1 MNYVVEEMLGIIN
14 DDEFLAH
21 YGMPRRSGRYPWG
34 SGEDPYQR
42 SNKDFLARV
51 EELKKSGWTE
61 TAENVK
67 EEFGITTTQ
76 YRREYDLCKQERRI
90 QDIETIK
97 KLKAKNLS
105 NSEIGRRMGKRESTI
120 RSLLDEEAERRTRQA
135 FTTADFIE
143 SKIKEKG
150 MLDVGGEVH
159 RELGISKD
167 KLGQALLLLEDKGY
181 PIYGGGIPNVTNPG
195 KQTNQLVICPKGTPH
210 SAIFNHA
217 NVHSLSDYTS
227 RDGGKTYDTFRYPSS
242 MDSKRLKIRS
252 LEEGGAERDGL
263 IEIRRGVKDLSL
275 GDARYSQVR
284 ILVDNTHYLKGM
296 AVYSDNLPDGVDIV
310 FNSNKSKDLPK
321 LDHLKKIKENADNP
335 FGALIKPDGQSTY
348 IDKDG
353 KEKLS
358 LINKKS
364 DEGDWS
370 DWQDALPSQFLAKQP
385 MHLIKKQLK
394 LSIADKEA
402 EYETIMSLTNN
413 TIKKHYL
420 QEFADNC
427 DSAAVH
433 LKAAALPGQ
442 KYQVI
447 IPINTLK
454 DNEVYAPNFPEGSKI
469 ALVRYPHAGTFEI
482 PVLTVTH
489 KNKDGDNFIGRNS
502 RDAVGINHKIAG
514 QLSGADFDGD
524 TVMAIPTHD
533 PQGKVKIN
541 YRPPLKGLEGF
552 DPKDAYPE
560 REGMRYMS
568 KSNTQKQMGEI
579 SNLITDMTLHGAKEE
594 DLVKAVKHSMCVI
607 DANKHNLD
615 YVRSEKENDIASL
628 KAKYQKKINDRGE
641 LTYGGAST
649 ILSRSKGEVRVAKRQ
664 GTATTNIKGKPN
676 YDPTKPEGALIYK
689 TADPKKL
696 YYVERNTNN
705 KTGMVT
711 VTTAEG
717 KKITYDGRDAGERDK
732 YAPIRREDPD
742 TGEVSYTNKS
752 GTITYMMTSRTE
764 VSTRMAEAQDARE
777 LVSLAQYPKELAYAD
792 YANKLKSMANTARKE
807 LMTTPNLKQDD
818 AAKKKYKAE
827 ISSLNSKLND
837 AELNRPR
844 ERAAMRIANASIEAK
859 KKENPALTKE
869 EIKKLRQQE
878 IKKARDS
885 VGAVARRDRNI
896 DITDIE
902 WEAIQAGAISHD
914 KLNRILK
921 NTDPDKLRERAT
933 PKATTTLSAAKINT
947 IKAMD
952 ASNYAIGD
960 IAKKLG
966 VSTSVVYKYLKG
978 AK

>member
-1 MNYVVEEMLGIIN
+1 MNYVVEEMLGILN
-14 DDEFLAH
+14 DDEYLAH

-34 SGEDPYQR
+34 SGDDPYQR
-42 SNKDFLARV
+42 SNKDFLGRV
-51 EELKKSGWTE
+51 EELKKGGWKE
-61 TAENVK
+61 TPENIW
-67 EEFGITTTQ
+67 EEFGIRTTQ
-76 YRREYDLCKQERRI
+76 YRREMDLCKSERRI

-97 KLKAKNLS
+97 KLQKKNLT
-105 NSEIGRRMGKRESTI
+105 NSEIGRRMGKSESSI
-120 RSLLDEEAERRTRQA
+120 RSLLNEDAERRTRQA
-135 FTTADFIE
+135 FATADFIE

-159 RELGISKD
+159 RELHISKE
-167 KLGQALLLLEDKGY
+167 KLEQALLLLEDKGY
-181 PIYGGGIPNVTNPG
+181 PVYGGGIPNVTNPG
-195 KQTNQLVICPKGTPH
+195 KQTNERVICPKGTPH
-210 SAIFNHA
+210 SAIFDHG
-217 NVHSLSDYTS
+217 NVHSLSEYTS
-227 RDGGKTYDTFRYPSS
+227 RDGGKTYDTFKYPAS
-242 MDSKRLKIRS
+242 MDSKRLKVRYA
-252 LEEGGAERDGL
+252 EEGGIERDGL
-263 IEIRRGVKDLSL
+263 IELRRGVKDLSL

-284 ILVDNTHYLKGM
+284 ILVDGTHYLKGM
-296 AVYSDNLPDGVDIV
+296 AVYSDNLPDGVDVV
-310 FNSNKSKDLPK
+310 FNTNKKAGTPTHDV
-321 LDHLKKIKENADNP
+321 LKKIKENNDNP

-364 DEGDWS
+364 DEGDWG

-385 MHLIKKQLK
+385 MPLIKKQLK

-402 EYETIMSLTNN
+402 EYETIMSLNN
-413 TIKKHYL
+413 PTIKKHYL

-454 DNEVYAPNFPEGSKI
+454 DGEVYAPNFPEGSKL

-482 PVLTVTH
+482 PILTVTH
-489 KNKDGDNFIGRNS
+489 KNKDGDQFIGKKS
-502 RDAVGINHKIAG
+502 MDAVGINHKIAA

-533 PQGKVKIN
+533 SQGKVKIKN
-541 YRPPLKGLEGF
+541 QTPFDELKDF

-568 KSNTQKQMGEI
+568 KSDTQKQMGEI
-579 SNLITDMTLHGAKEE
+579 SNLITDMTLAGADQR

-607 DANKHNLD
+607 DAEKHHLD
-615 YVRSEKENDIASL
+615 YKRSEKENDIDAL
-628 KAKYQKKINDRGE
+628 KNKYQKKLNDKGE
-641 LTYGGAST
+641 ITYGGAST
-649 ILSRSKGEVRVAKRQ
+649 ILSRSKGQYSVEKRQ
-664 GTATTNIKGKPN
+664 GTPYTNIKGKPN
-676 YDPTKPEGALIYK
+676 YDPTRPEGALIYK

-696 YYVERNTNN
+696 YYADRETDR

-711 VTTAEG
+711 LKTLDG
-717 KKITYDGRDAGERDK
+717 KKITYDGGSKGERDK
-732 YAPIRREDPD
+732 YAPIMKQDPE
-742 TGEVSYTNKS
+742 TGEVYFTNKA
-752 GTITYMMTSRTE
+752 GTLRYKYKTRTE
-764 VSTRMAEAQDARE
+764 KSTRMAETDNAHD
-777 LVSLAQYPKELAYAD
+777 LVSLGQHPKEIAYAD

-807 LMTTPNLKQDD
+807 LMMTPNLKQDKD
-818 AAKKKYKAE
+818 AAKKYKE
-827 ISSLNSKLND
+827 QISSLNSKLNE

-844 ERAAMRIANASIEAK
+844 ERAAMRIANASVNAK
-859 KKENPALTKE
+859 KEANPDMSKEDVR
-869 EIKKLRQQE
+869 KLRQQE

-896 DITDIE
+896 EITDIE
-902 WEAIQAGAISHD
+902 WEAIQAGAISND

-933 PKATTTLSAAKINT
+933 PRTTTTLTAAKINT
-947 IKAMD
+947 IKAMS
-952 ASNYAIGD
+952 ASNYAISD

-966 VSTSVVYKYLKG
+966 VSTTVVYKYLKG